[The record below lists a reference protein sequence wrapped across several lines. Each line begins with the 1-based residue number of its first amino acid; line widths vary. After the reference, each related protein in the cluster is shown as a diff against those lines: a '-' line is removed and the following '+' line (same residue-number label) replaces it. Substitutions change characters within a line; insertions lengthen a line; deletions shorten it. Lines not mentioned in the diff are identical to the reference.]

1 MSLYP
6 DPRLYPDHRLAVSQ
20 PQEFRDK
27 DFSQSLIQRA
37 RDTIMQNKKLSTC
50 SIDPIITGFHKNMY
64 VYIKIA
70 PHCRLAIQ
78 CLEIYK
84 KNAVKETQN
93 NKVELQTHQDRKVH
107 YTIG

>member
-6 DPRLYPDHRLAVSQ
+6 DPRLYPDHRLAISQ

-50 SIDPIITGFHKNMY
+50 SIDPIITGFHKKNMS

-84 KNAVKETQN
+84 KKRRQRNTE
-93 NKVELQTHQDRKVH
+93 
-107 YTIG
+107 